1 MAKKKK
7 VRVDM
12 RKNRSNPPR
21 ERQWT
26 RGFQDHGFTE
36 EATRGGERI
45 RAKGDLSRRRTIIQE
60 DGSIAEDSQTAGEK
74 PAADANGCFPGR
86 VVRVHNQ
93 FSIIETED
101 GRLFRCSVR
110 RVLRTMATDERNV
123 VTTGDRVWFR
133 LAQEEQE
140 PLPGSPPPRENDP
153 AMAEGV
159 IERVEPRHGVLTRA
173 SRGRKH
179 VQVANV
185 DQVVFVMSL
194 VEPDLKP
201 HLVDRY
207 LASAAMGGIAPLVCF
222 NKADL
227 VDPVRFQPMLGLYN
241 QLGVPA
247 LLTSATTS
255 MGIEML
261 REHLRDRQTVF
272 TGQSGVGKSSLLN
285 CIQPELGLRVREV
298 SDVNQKGKHTTTTS
312 ELIRLDFGGWVVDT
326 PGVRQFELW
335 KTHPEVVEGFFAEM
349 RPFVHLCGFPDCSH
363 THEEGCAVKRAV
375 YRRQI
380 DASRYT
386 SYLGLFAGE
395 PT

>member
-1 MAKKKK
+1 MGKKKK
-7 VRVDM
+7 VRVEL

-26 RGFQDHGFTE
+26 RGFQEHGFSE

-45 RAKGDLSRRRTIIQE
+45 RAKGDLSRGARSFRKRARPRRAISSPRTFLP
-60 DGSIAEDSQTAGEK
+60 SIPASACRAGWCASTTSTASSRRKTAGCS
-74 PAADANGCFPGR
+74 AAPSAGCCAPWLPT
-86 VVRVHNQ
+86 
-93 FSIIETED
+93 S
-101 GRLFRCSVR
+101 
-110 RVLRTMATDERNV
+110 ATS
-123 VTTGDRVWFR
+123 
-133 LAQEEQE
+133 
-140 PLPGSPPPRENDP
+140 SPPVIASGFVPRWPSPRPGPQSETSLP
-153 AMAEGV
+153 EGL
-159 IERVEPRHGVLTRA
+159 IERVEPRHGILTRA

-179 VQVANV
+179 VLVANV

-207 LASAAMGGIAPLVCF
+207 LASAEMGGIAPIVCF

-227 VDPVRFQPMLGLYN
+227 VDPVRMQPMLGLYN

-247 LLTSATTS
+247 ILTSATTG
-255 MGIEML
+255 MGVENL
-261 REHLRDRQTVF
+261 RERLRDRATVF

-285 CIQPELGLRVREV
+285 SLQPDLALRVREV
-298 SDVNQKGKHTTTTS
+298 SEVNQKGRHTTTTS

-335 KTHPEVVEGFFAEM
+335 KIQREEVDGFFPEM

-363 THEEGCAVKRAV
+363 THEERCAVKRAV

-380 DASRYT
+380 DPSRYT